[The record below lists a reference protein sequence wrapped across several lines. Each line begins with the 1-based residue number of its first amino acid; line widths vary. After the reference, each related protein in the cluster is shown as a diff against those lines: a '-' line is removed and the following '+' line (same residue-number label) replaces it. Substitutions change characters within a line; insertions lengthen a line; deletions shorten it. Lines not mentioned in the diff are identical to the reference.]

1 MDRLSLAQAVL
12 SAAADRSPAVVLPGC
27 APSPMDSWDTMPV
40 PRSLIESCDAAAA
53 ALRGSAPRDMA
64 PDGMAADGTVLD
76 AEMLRAATGVPPAGT
91 GRRPA

>member
-53 ALRGSAPRDMA
+53 GLRGSATQDMT
-64 PDGMAADGTVLD
+64 PDGTAADGVLD
-76 AEMLRAATGVPPAGT
+76 AEMLRAATGVPPAGA